1 MSKTEKT
8 LIPMAEAAENI
19 PLKKL
24 TGKQALF
31 LRHLLDDSNPD
42 TFMNATGSAKAAK
55 YNCSTENSYSLIGYE
70 NIRKLKP
77 YISQWLE
84 EVGLSEERLKLKIVE
99 LLEVDNYPVQ
109 RATLEMAMRAKGM
122 FSKENTQKN
131 DRVNVYMDFG
141 GGKKLII

>member
-1 MSKTEKT
+1 MSETKKYPV
-8 LIPMAEAAENI
+8 PMAEATEII
-19 PLKKL
+19 PLRRL

-31 LRHLLDDSNPD
+31 LKHLLDESNPN

-84 EVGLSEERLKLKIVE
+84 EFGLSEERLKLKIVE

-109 RATLEMAMRAKGM
+109 RATLEMAMRSKGM
-122 FSKENTQKN
+122 FSKDNTQKS
-131 DRVNVYMDFG
+131 DRVQVFMDFG
-141 GGKKLII
+141 TGMKKI

>member
-8 LIPMAEAAENI
+8 LIPMAEATENI

-31 LRHLLDDSNPD
+31 LRHLLDESNPD

-77 YISQWLE
+77 YISQWLD

-109 RATLEMAMRAKGM
+109 RATLEMAMRSKGM
-122 FSKENTQKN
+122 FSKENTTKRG
-131 DRVNVYMDFG
+131 RVSIYMDFG
-141 GGKKLII
+141 GGRKIIR